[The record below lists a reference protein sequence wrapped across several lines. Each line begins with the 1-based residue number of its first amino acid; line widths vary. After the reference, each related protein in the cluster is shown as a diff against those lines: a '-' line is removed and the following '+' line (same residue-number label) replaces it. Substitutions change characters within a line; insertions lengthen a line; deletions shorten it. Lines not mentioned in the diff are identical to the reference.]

1 MECCYNNNK
10 KKYRSSNYN
19 EKSVI
24 MIVEVSG
31 KQTETNFF
39 MFDGNS
45 FQVWGQWEEGD
56 DSNKGQIA
64 LNINA
69 DDIEKIIVIK
79 K

>member
-1 MECCYNNNK
+1 MFINGGRRNWGDDAT
-10 KKYRSSNYN
+10 
-19 EKSVI
+19 V
-24 MIVEVSG
+24 IVEVSG

-45 FQVWGQWEEGD
+45 FQVWGQWDEND
-56 DSNKGQIA
+56 DSNKGQMA